1 MTPLRHSSYENRL
14 YLDLSGGYKFN
25 DGRVGAGTM
34 NRYSFGFWIFV
45 LCAIAVSGVIYGA
58 IFYDDWS
65 LIGAVFALFVCVPV
79 IAFERGLLLPR
90 LNAWV
95 TSLSTPAYIIFSL
108 LVFYLMVSVAFAA
121 CGGLLWS
128 LGRLKA
134 ITWQEAVIL
143 PADILLYTI
152 GVSLILS
159 FVTRVRE
166 LLGRD
171 VFASLLLGRYRKPI
185 EEERVFLFIDLVG
198 STSFAE
204 EFGDL
209 RAQQFLSALFTAFA
223 KPVRQYRGTIDD
235 YIGDAAIITWPMARG
250 LRQDNCVKCAFAIVD
265 AIEADADKWLQKFG
279 RVPRLRIALHGGPIV
294 TAEVGVDHHKIA
306 YFGDT
311 VNTTARL
318 EGLSRTLG
326 VPILISSDLAKRLDF
341 SGDIKAE
348 YLGQHAL
355 KGRGQSLGVMALTRE
370 KEPALKL
377 VVRSA

>member
-1 MTPLRHSSYENRL
+1 MDYSES
-14 YLDLSGGYKFN
+14 FN
-25 DGRVGAGTM
+25 DGRDGAGTM

-318 EGLSRTLG
+318 EGLCRALG

-377 VVRSA
+377 VARSA

>member
-1 MTPLRHSSYENRL
+1 MPCHYYSESLNVHN
-14 YLDLSGGYKFN
+14 
-25 DGRVGAGTM
+25 AGIM

-45 LCAIAVSGVIYGA
+45 LCVVAISGVVYGA

-121 CGGLLWS
+121 CGGLLWF
-128 LGRLKA
+128 LGRLKVV
-134 ITWQEAVIL
+134 TWQEAVIL
-143 PADILLYTI
+143 PADILLYTM

-235 YIGDAAIITWPMARG
+235 YVGDAAIITWPMARG
-250 LRQDNCVKCAFAIVD
+250 LRQGNCVKCAFAIVD

-279 RVPRLRIALHGGPIV
+279 RVPRLRVALHGGPII

-318 EGLSRTLG
+318 ESLCRTLG
-326 VPILISSDLAKRLDF
+326 VPALISSDLAKRLDF
-341 SGDIKAE
+341 SGDIKTE

-370 KEPALKL
+370 KGPALKL
-377 VVRSA
+377 VARRA